1 MTLFFVLTLFF
12 LTVSSKNLLVELE
25 DSSSSSTDHG
35 LELESEASFEEVARK
50 VAQSQAGGG
59 NDYMSVKEA
68 RALGCKGEHFNQLKS
83 DLIDLF
89 LLLHFHNSH
98 SHLYSFWQV

>member
-25 DSSSSSTDHG
+25 DKESSISSTD
-35 LELESEASFEEVARK
+35 LELESEASFEEVARE
-50 VAQSQAGGG
+50 VAQSGAGGG

-68 RALGCKGEHFNQLKS
+68 KALGCKGEDFNQ
-83 DLIDLF
+83 
-89 LLLHFHNSH
+89 
-98 SHLYSFWQV
+98 

>member
-12 LTVSSKNLLVELE
+12 LTVSSKNFLVELE
-25 DSSSSSTDHG
+25 DKKSSSSSTDHG

-50 VAQSQAGGG
+50 VAQSRSGGG

-68 RALGCKGEHFNQLKS
+68 KALGCRGEDFNQ
-83 DLIDLF
+83 
-89 LLLHFHNSH
+89 
-98 SHLYSFWQV
+98 

>member
-25 DSSSSSTDHG
+25 DKKSSSSRTDLG
-35 LELESEASFEEVARK
+35 LELESEASFEEVARE
-50 VAQSQAGGG
+50 VAQSGAGGG

-68 RALGCKGEHFNQLKS
+68 KALGCKGEDFNQGKR
-83 DLIDLF
+83 DLLDFFPTL
-89 LLLHFHNSH
+89 S
-98 SHLYSFWQV
+98 

>member
-1 MTLFFVLTLFF
+1 MTLFFVLALFF
-12 LTVSSKNLLVELE
+12 HTVSSKTLLVELE
-25 DSSSSSTDHG
+25 DKKSSSSRTDLG

-68 RALGCKGEHFNQLKS
+68 KALGCRGEDFNQ
-83 DLIDLF
+83 
-89 LLLHFHNSH
+89 
-98 SHLYSFWQV
+98 

>member
-25 DSSSSSTDHG
+25 DKESSSSSTDLG

-68 RALGCKGEHFNQLKS
+68 KALGCKGEDFNQ
-83 DLIDLF
+83 
-89 LLLHFHNSH
+89 
-98 SHLYSFWQV
+98 

>member
-1 MTLFFVLTLFF
+1 MTLFFALTLFF

-25 DSSSSSTDHG
+25 DKKSSSSSTGLG

-50 VAQSQAGGG
+50 VAQSRG

-68 RALGCKGEHFNQLKS
+68 KALGCRGEDFNQ
-83 DLIDLF
+83 
-89 LLLHFHNSH
+89 
-98 SHLYSFWQV
+98 